1 VIVADAARFTEW
13 RKSSLSSGSDNCVEV
28 AFSVDGHAGVRHSRD
43 HSDGPVLVFTAAE
56 WAAFVGGVRLGEFEQ
71 ETPR

>member
-1 VIVADAARFTEW
+1 MADAPRFTEW

-28 AFSVDGHAGVRHSRD
+28 AFSGDGHTGVRHSR
-43 HSDGPVLVFTAAE
+43 HRSDGPILVFTAAE
-56 WAAFVGGVRLGEFEQ
+56 WAAFVGGVHLGEFEE